1 MDELDPADD
10 ELSGDDLSADGRE
23 VWDAMRAVY
32 RGFLEGDSAA
42 ADLHLHPD
50 VTIWDSAEPGLV
62 RGLDQLQVLRS
73 RRPPPGSGVTVAAI
87 DATDPVV
94 DVWGDTALLRHL
106 LVVRF
111 AGGEPPER
119 VRNTSVWRRTGG
131 RWLAVHNHED
141 VLAGDGGSTA

>member
-1 MDELDPADD
+1 MSPDEQA
-10 ELSGDDLSADGRE
+10 

-32 RGFLEGDSAA
+32 AGFLARDAVA
-42 ADLHLHPD
+42 ADAHLDRD

-62 RGLDQLQVLRS
+62 RGLEQLQELRG
-73 RRPPPGSGVTVAAI
+73 RRAPSGSGPAVAALE
-87 DATDPVV
+87 ATEPVI

-106 LVVRF
+106 LRVRF
-111 AGGEPPER
+111 ADSDSAGVADQL

-141 VLAGDGGSTA
+141 VLAP

>member
-1 MDELDPADD
+1 MADAGPA
-10 ELSGDDLSADGRE
+10 GDGRCADGRA

-32 RGFLEGDSAA
+32 AAFLRGDGAA

-62 RGLDQLQVLRS
+62 RGLDQLQGLRS
-73 RRPPPGSGVTVAAI
+73 RRPPPGTGVTVADIEAS
-87 DATDPVV
+87 DPVV

-111 AGGEPPER
+111 TGDAPAEH
-119 VRNTSVWRRTGG
+119 VRNTSVWRRSGG
-131 RWLAVHNHED
+131 HWLAVHNHED
-141 VLAGDGGSTA
+141 VLPDAGRHTG